1 MTRAI
6 MLLLGALATLL
17 FALVTLIILPGA
29 LLAKVEA
36 PPELEP
42 YTQEEL
48 LGRQV
53 YIRNGCVYCH
63 SQQVRDPSFTTDVAR
78 GWGSRPSVPVD
89 YVFDKP
95 HLLGTMRTGPDL
107 INVGIRLPD
116 PQWHLLHLYQ
126 PRALVPWSIMPPYP
140 FLFEHKAT
148 AAPGETVLT
157 VPEPYAPQSG
167 VVVATDEAK
176 ALVAYLLALKRDY
189 PVEAQA
195 PVQPAA
201 SQPETAAQSEDERG
215 ENE

>member
-6 MLLLGALATLL
+6 ILLLGALATLI
-17 FALVTLIILPGA
+17 FALVILIILPGA
-29 LLAKVEA
+29 LLADLEA
-36 PPELEP
+36 PAELKP
-42 YTQEEL
+42 YTAEEL

-63 SQQVRDPSFTTDVAR
+63 TQQVRDPTFTTDVAR
-78 GWGSRPSVPVD
+78 GWGSRPSVPAD

-107 INVGIRLPD
+107 INVGVRLPD

-140 FLFEHKAT
+140 FLFEHKD
-148 AAPGETVLT
+148 AAGPGDTVLNIPGE
-157 VPEPYAPQSG
+157 YAPKSG

-195 PVQPAA
+195 PELPAA
-201 SQPETAAQSEDERG
+201 PAP
-215 ENE
+215 ENERAENE

>member
-6 MLLLGALATLL
+6 ILLLGALATLI
-17 FALVTLIILPGA
+17 FALVILVILPGA

-36 PPELEP
+36 PQDLKP

-53 YIRNGCVYCH
+53 YIENGCVYCH
-63 SQQVRDPSFTTDVAR
+63 SQQVRDPSLTTDVAR
-78 GWGSRPSVPVD
+78 GWGSRPSVPAD
-89 YVFDKP
+89 YIYDKP

-107 INVGIRLPD
+107 VNVGIRLPD

-148 AAPGETVLT
+148 AADGDTVLNI
-157 VPEPYAPQSG
+157 PGPYAPKSG

-189 PVEAQA
+189 PVSAQS
-195 PVQPAA
+195 PI
-201 SQPETAAQSEDERG
+201 QPEGSAQQDNERVD
-215 ENE
+215 NE